1 MEKVALS
8 FKKSCTSV
16 QKKKKKKKEVLYLA
30 VNSLSQIDPKRL
42 LDSGPHYHSD
52 NSSLL
57 QSPEAFWY
65 FFKVRMFGC
74 MDVVEHPKLASVA
87 MDMAMELNGY
97 LMCFNFISEILK
109 SNIDAHFWSL
119 TLAIC
124 RHFKQKNP
132 FVCDPPNQIDP
143 WALTRP
149 ILSPTTNRI
158 SPGNILIID
167 MYQTASAQ
175 SGAHFLEAS
184 TRSDSTAPKMTV
196 KDLMFGMLNLSLLL
210 LHGNLTFDL
219 FKCEL
224 KDATESSI

>member
-1 MEKVALS
+1 
-8 FKKSCTSV
+8 
-16 QKKKKKKKEVLYLA
+16 
-30 VNSLSQIDPKRL
+30 
-42 LDSGPHYHSD
+42 
-52 NSSLL
+52 
-57 QSPEAFWY
+57 
-65 FFKVRMFGC
+65 MFGC

-87 MDMAMELNGY
+87 MDMAMELNG
-97 LMCFNFISEILK
+97 
-109 SNIDAHFWSL
+109 
-119 TLAIC
+119 
-124 RHFKQKNP
+124 HFKQKNP

-219 FKCEL
+219 FNV
-224 KDATESSI
+224 S